1 MNARDAFPDEI
12 PIRGFGKR
20 RKTEEEK
27 KAVEIAEID
36 LKANAKHSPLN
47 VPWGQV
53 DPTGYLKV
61 LRI

>member
-27 KAVEIAEID
+27 KAVEIAEIN
-36 LKANAKHSPLN
+36 LKANANYGPLN
-47 VPWGQV
+47 IPWGAA
-53 DPTGYLKV
+53 DPTG
-61 LRI
+61 